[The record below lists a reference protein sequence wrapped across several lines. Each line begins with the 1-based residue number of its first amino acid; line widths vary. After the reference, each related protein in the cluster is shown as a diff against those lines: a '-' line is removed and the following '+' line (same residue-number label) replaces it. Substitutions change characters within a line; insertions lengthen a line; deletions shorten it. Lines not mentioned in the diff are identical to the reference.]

1 MEAKT
6 METAVKHP
14 VRGAYQI
21 GTGGDVRGRQEN

>member
-21 GTGGDVRGRQEN
+21 GTGGGVRGR